1 MIVAIHQ
8 PNFLPWL
15 GYFHKMTHSDVFVL
29 LDSVAFSKNSYTTRS
44 RIQTPQGAHWLTVP
58 VKHSSG
64 QLISETAINEETDW
78 RKKHLKTLEA
88 NFAKATFFR
97 EVFDGLSASY
107 AASVGEG
114 LSAFNMRLI
123 RFVAEYLGITTRLV
137 VGSSLN
143 VTGQATDLLVA
154 ILKTLGGTT
163 YLSGTGGSKYQSEE
177 EYTRA
182 GLVLRYSDFVHPT
195 YPQLWGPF
203 CAGLSCVDALF
214 NCGPRS
220 RDMLVSSV
228 STVSVPALDDLSQE
242 SGGNRA

>member
-1 MIVAIHQ
+1 MVVAVHQ

-15 GYFHKMTHSDVFVL
+15 GYFYKMAHSDVFVL
-29 LDSVAFSKNSYTTRS
+29 LDNVAFSKNSYTNRS
-44 RIQTPQGAHWLTVP
+44 RIKTPRGEQWLTVP

-64 QLISETAINEETDW
+64 QLISETAINDETDW

-88 NFAKATFFR
+88 NYAKAPFFR
-97 EVFDGLSASY
+97 EVFDGLSAIF
-107 AASVGEG
+107 AASSGEG

-137 VGSSLN
+137 VGSSLD

-177 EYTRA
+177 DYTRA
-182 GLVLRYSDFVHPT
+182 GFCLRYSDFTYPI
-195 YPQLWGPF
+195 YPQLWGTF
-203 CAGLSCVDALF
+203 CEGLSVVDVLF
-214 NCGPRS
+214 NCGPDGRGFLAERKPS
-220 RDMLVSSV
+220 R
-228 STVSVPALDDLSQE
+228 LSPL
-242 SGGNRA
+242 